1 MRMCL
6 RCFCL
11 TLFCC
16 IVLGEEQCERFGV
29 QCPGILQALEGLQSV
44 NECRTAV
51 WGANTLL
58 LCSRSPSSEIAIRM
72 SLLGGVG
79 KERRQVVQVDDV
91 LMSVQRGR
99 QEKVLMGLIG
109 LFLEGMSAVGDRG
122 EKIRPLIPSSEYD
135 GEAKWL
141 DYFQWKPL
149 VFPPAIPFATCKLCM
164 NLSSPIPVY
173 EQPGHKIGHLDRE
186 LVVGFSTMKQ
196 VKGSVQQMLPSLPR
210 MTLLT
215 LLVGYHCDLRRMI
228 VSGHLHDA
236 HSGSLLVISEG
247 DADVSDDFRWHD
259 FGDAFKSVSAS
270 PERLSDLRDHV
281 QAFEKSIVFALEATS
296 PFLASTLRKVSRRCF
311 EEFTINQG
319 FAAACLGRL
328 AVEFATDVVKSH
340 TLDTFDQRMFL
351 QRVSRGF
358 SEIEVNGLWLDYWSS
373 GAAFVSLVCP
383 RRIPLGN
390 AHAPFELVHERLLQ

>member
-16 IVLGEEQCERFGV
+16 IVLGEGQCERFGV
-29 QCPGILQALEGLQSV
+29 QSGILQALEGLQSV

-51 WGANTLL
+51 WGGANILL
-58 LCSRSPSSEIAIRM
+58 LCNRSPSSEIAIRT

-109 LFLEGMSAVGDRG
+109 LFLEGMFAVRDKGQ
-122 EKIRPLIPSSEYD
+122 KIRPLIPSSEYD

-173 EQPGHKIGHLDRE
+173 EQPGQKIGHLDRE

-196 VKGSVQQMLPSLPR
+196 VKGSVQQMLPNLPR

-236 HSGSLLVISEG
+236 HSGNLLVTSEG

-259 FGDAFKSVSAS
+259 FGDSFKSVSFS

-281 QAFEKSIVFALEATS
+281 QAFEESIVLHWRQRR
-296 PFLASTLRKVSRRCF
+296 PFWQVHKYTQESFETML
-311 EEFTINQG
+311 EEFTTKVLQP
-319 FAAACLGRL
+319 A
-328 AVEFATDVVKSH
+328 
-340 TLDTFDQRMFL
+340 LDAL
-351 QRVSRGF
+351 
-358 SEIEVNGLWLDYWSS
+358 LSS
-373 GAAFVSLVCP
+373 SL
-383 RRIPLGN
+383 LMS
-390 AHAPFELVHERLLQ
+390 